1 MEELVQ
7 YFSQWGPVNA
17 VVVAHNDSALIHTA
31 MDRGQKQ
38 EERDIAVAA
47 AAKEVAE
54 EHDSAAALD
63 QVGPGPRCASQV
75 KLSHPHP
82 LPLPRLCSCS
92 GWAAEACSGAS
103 YPANPILGCETPG
116 ARLALLDHP
125 SCTCRWIT
133 EA

>member
-31 MDRGQKQ
+31 MNRGQKQ

-54 EHDSAAALD
+54 EHDSTAALD
-63 QVGPGPRCASQV
+63 QVGLEPRCTSQGR
-75 KLSHPHP
+75 LSHPSP
-82 LPLPRLCSCS
+82 LPCLCSRS
-92 GWAAEACSGAS
+92 GWAAEACSGGQLACKPIS
-103 YPANPILGCETPG
+103 GSKPQLLCLTTSAAPAGG
-116 ARLALLDHP
+116 
-125 SCTCRWIT
+125 S

>member
-54 EHDSAAALD
+54 EHDSTAALD
-63 QVGPGPRCASQV
+63 QVGPHQG
-75 KLSHPHP
+75 KLSHPCCCHASAVAQGGLLRHAP
-82 LPLPRLCSCS
+82 APASLQTPSQGPKPR
-92 GWAAEACSGAS
+92 
-103 YPANPILGCETPG
+103 PG
-116 ARLALLDHP
+116 VLDHR
-125 SCTCRWIT
+125 SCTCKRIAKAWAT
-133 EA
+133 CNS

>member
-54 EHDSAAALD
+54 EHDSTAALD
-63 QVGPGPRCASQV
+63 QVGASSRQAV
-75 KLSHPHP
+75 TP
-82 LPLPRLCSCS
+82 LLLPCLCSCS

-103 YPANPILGCETPG
+103 QPANPISGSKTSPWC
-116 ARLALLDHP
+116 A
-125 SCTCRWIT
+125 
-133 EA
+133 

>member
-54 EHDSAAALD
+54 EHDSTAALD
-63 QVGPGPRCASQV
+63 QVGPGPRRTSQV
-75 KLSHPHP
+75 GLSHPLL
-82 LPLPRLCSCS
+82 LPCLCSGS
-92 GWAAEACSGAS
+92 GWAAEACSGTS
-103 YPANPILGCETPG
+103 QPANPTLGSKTQK
-116 ARLALLDHP
+116 ARLAVLDHL
-125 SCTCRWIT
+125 SCTCRWNA